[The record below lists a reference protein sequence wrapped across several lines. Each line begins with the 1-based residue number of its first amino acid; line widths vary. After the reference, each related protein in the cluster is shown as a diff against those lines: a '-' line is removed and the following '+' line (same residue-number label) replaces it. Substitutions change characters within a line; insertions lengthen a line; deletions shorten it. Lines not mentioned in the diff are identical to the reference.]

1 MCFSLS
7 VQDFKDEMSD
17 KEKAKNDLVDQGR
30 QLVKISS
37 EVRASDIEQKITRL
51 EDKWEHLKAV
61 IGFRY
66 VNGISVTNVRLF

>member
-1 MCFSLS
+1 
-7 VQDFKDEMSD
+7 MSD
-17 KEKAKNDLVDQGR
+17 KEQSKSDLVDQGR
-30 QLVKISS
+30 QLIKISS

-66 VNGISVTNVRLF
+66 VQ